1 MLHII
6 SSLLW
11 SMLIVFIIFYGI
23 KFAIRLRFPHF
34 KFKKIIFSP
43 SENKQILFLTLA
55 GRIGVGSIA
64 GVALAIYL
72 GGSGTLLWMWI
83 ITIIAAPFSFSETLL
98 AMKYKENQNFGGPS
112 YYIKKG
118 LKKEKLAKVY
128 SLIVIIAYLIGFIP
142 IQSNTIIRT
151 LNMININLNVVIGI
165 IIALLIYIIIKKGIK
180 LITKVTNTLVP
191 IMTIIYITIAAI
203 VLINNLNK
211 IPTVIQNIITNAFNI
226 KPFLSSF
233 IPLVLIGIQRGI
245 FANES
250 GLGLG
255 AIAAS
260 SSKNNNGVKS
270 GYTQILGTYI
280 TTLIICTVTALIVL
294 LSNYQMISIENPNGI
309 EIALYAFNYHFKNIG
324 STILIICIFL
334 FSFSTILT
342 GHYYCQSSLKFL
354 NKNVKIVLLTT
365 ASVFVGTITS
375 PTIIWKS
382 IDALVAI
389 LGIINIYTLNKL
401 LEEIV
406 SYYKKYDRI

>member
-112 YYIKKG
+112 YYIKKE

-280 TTLIICTVTALIVL
+280 TTLII
-294 LSNYQMISIENPNGI
+294 NP
-309 EIALYAFNYHFKNIG
+309 YNI
-324 STILIICIFL
+324 TEKEL
-334 FSFSTILT
+334 
-342 GHYYCQSSLKFL
+342 QLKTPLDF
-354 NKNVKIVLLTT
+354 
-365 ASVFVGTITS
+365 
-375 PTIIWKS
+375 
-382 IDALVAI
+382 
-389 LGIINIYTLNKL
+389 NKL
-401 LEEIV
+401 DIYFQYQLSGNV
-406 SYYKKYDRI
+406 SKTTSLYTIDENGYISLIKAPIQ